1 MARPV
6 RETLTKQ
13 QLDCI
18 KELIQKDITGKTN
31 EEIAEEIGINI
42 ATLYRWRR
50 NKLFNDKL
58 TELAE
63 ELQRSYLSDTYC
75 QLRGI
80 INNPKTTTNHKI
92 KAIELMLKNQGR
104 LKDSSS
110 VSAEVTVNS
119 DARGILERLGI
130 TSKQE
135 DQE

>member
-18 KELIQKDITGKTN
+18 KELVQKDITGKTN

-58 TELAE
+58 TEMAE
-63 ELQRSYLSDTYC
+63 
-75 QLRGI
+75 
-80 INNPKTTTNHKI
+80 
-92 KAIELMLKNQGR
+92 
-104 LKDSSS
+104 S
-110 VSAEVTVNS
+110 VSIS
-119 DARGILERLGI
+119 G
-130 TSKQE
+130 TSYPCSSAAKHPS
-135 DQE
+135 